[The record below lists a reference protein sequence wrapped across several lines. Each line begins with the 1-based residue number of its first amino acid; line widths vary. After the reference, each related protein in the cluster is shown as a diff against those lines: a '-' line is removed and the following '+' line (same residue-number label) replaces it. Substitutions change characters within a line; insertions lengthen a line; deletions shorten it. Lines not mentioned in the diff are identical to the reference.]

1 MVKLCI
7 SHVINLCFRLTRD
20 VTEEDDLKTSQ
31 EEADTRLI
39 FHAEHAASNVSS
51 IIMVAEDT
59 DIILLCLAFHK
70 DIHSS
75 VYVKCGTATR
85 TRYISISKVSAALG
99 HDVCASLL
107 GLHSFTGCD
116 TVSAFSGKL

>member
-1 MVKLCI
+1 MGGKTMYVTCD
-7 SHVINLCFRLTRD
+7 NLCFRLTSDD

-31 EEADTRLI
+31 EEADTRVI
-39 FHAEHAASNVSS
+39 FHAKHAAPNVSS

-59 DIILLCLAFHK
+59 GIILLCLAFHK

-85 TRYISISKVSAALG
+85 TRYISISNVSAALV
-99 HDVCASLL
+99 HVRASLL
-107 GLHSFTGCD
+107 RLHSFTGCD
-116 TVSAFSGKL
+116 TVSAFSG

>member
-1 MVKLCI
+1 MREKLGGKAIYVTCD
-7 SHVINLCFRLTRD
+7 NLCFRLTCD
-20 VTEEDDLKTSQ
+20 NVTEEDNLKASQ
-31 EEADTRLI
+31 EEADTRVI
-39 FHAEHAASNVSS
+39 FHVKHAAPNVSS

-59 DIILLCLAFHK
+59 DIILLCLVFPK
-70 DIHSS
+70 NIHSS

-107 GLHSFTGCD
+107 GLHSFTGCQC
-116 TVSAFSGKL
+116 F